1 MTVDSDDT
9 DAGRGALRPHLGRAE
24 PPPEL
29 AARVRET
36 LEARGLVRS
45 ATGLGVGTRS
55 RGSES
60 GLGARARS
68 PGSELG
74 LGAGARSPGTELEL
88 GAGARSRD
96 SESGLRVRAVR
107 AALLAAG
114 VLLGVVGRGVYQE
127 ARESGGTAGPASAQY
142 VLVLYGDTPG
152 DTGAVHIAR
161 EREYGRWASA
171 LGDGARWVGGHELHD
186 VVARLGGGA
195 SSADA
200 ASERVVGFFVIEAR
214 SRAQAAEVAR
224 TCPHVRYGG
233 RVVVM
238 TVAS

>member
-1 MTVDSDDT
+1 MTVDPDDT
-9 DAGRGALRPHLGRAE
+9 DAGRGSLRPHLGQSE

-45 ATGLGVGTRS
+45 PTG
-55 RGSES
+55 
-60 GLGARARS
+60 RARQWAAR
-68 PGSELG
+68 
-74 LGAGARSPGTELEL
+74 GALI
-88 GAGARSRD
+88 
-96 SESGLRVRAVR
+96 
-107 AALLAAG
+107 AAG
-114 VLLGVVGRGVYQE
+114 VLLGVLGRGAYQE
-127 ARESGGTAGPASAQY
+127 ARESSGTALVDMPNGPASAQY

-161 EREYGRWASA
+161 ELEYGRWASA

-186 VVARLGGGA
+186 VVARLGSA
-195 SSADA
+195 PLADA
-200 ASERVVGFFVIEAR
+200 ASERVAGFFVIEAR
-214 SRAQAAEVAR
+214 SRERAAEVAR
-224 TCPHVRYGG
+224 TCPHLRYGG

>member
-1 MTVDSDDT
+1 MTADLDDT
-9 DAGRGALRPHLGRAE
+9 DAGRGSLRPHLSHAE

-36 LEARGLVRS
+36 LEARGLVGS
-45 ATGLGVGTRS
+45 TVG
-55 RGSES
+55 RG
-60 GLGARARS
+60 RFW
-68 PGSELG
+68 
-74 LGAGARSPGTELEL
+74 
-88 GAGARSRD
+88 
-96 SESGLRVRAVR
+96 AVR
-107 AALLAAG
+107 AALIAAG
-114 VLLGVVGRGVYQE
+114 VLLGVMGSGAYHE
-127 ARESGGTAGPASAQY
+127 ARESSGTATVNMPNASRSEQF
-142 VLVLYGDTPG
+142 VLLLYGVTPA

-186 VVARLGGGA
+186 VVAQLGGDA
-195 SSADA
+195 SSANT
-200 ASERVVGFFVIEAR
+200 ASERMAGFFVIEAR
-214 SRAQAAEVAR
+214 SREQATEIAR